1 MVGFV
6 SPERVLMPTIKDV
19 ARRAGVSVATVSAV
33 INSDSGVNVSE
44 EKRLS
49 VLKAIEELNYR
60 PNRIAQALS
69 KRQTKTIAYV
79 VPTISNAF
87 FSQMAHFIE
96 DRAFEREYGVYL
108 CTTHSDLKRVD
119 LYMDILIENRVAGVI
134 TTLTWDIIEQGFI
147 DAIRDEGIPIVGL
160 AGARAVDGL
169 DTVTIDDVM
178 VGRVAVR
185 HLIDRGHRRIGFIG
199 IKESRTTQERF
210 AGYLEALR
218 ESGIEV
224 NENYVELGT
233 GFAREDG
240 YQLADALYSRC
251 PELTAVFVY
260 NDVMAA
266 GVIDRFRDMGVKIPG
281 EMAVVGCDNSI
292 ADYTRPKLTTLDF
305 SKEKM
310 VDDAMNLL
318 FRRIA
323 KEKFPYEHIK
333 AVPQLIVKEST

>member
-1 MVGFV
+1 
-6 SPERVLMPTIKDV
+6 MPTIRDV
-19 ARRAGVSVATVSAV
+19 AKRAGVSVATVSAV
-33 INSDSGVNVSE
+33 INADSGVNVSE
-44 EKRLS
+44 EKRRS
-49 VLKAIEELNYR
+49 VEKAIEELNYR

-79 VPTISNAF
+79 VPTISNEF

-108 CTTHSDLKRVD
+108 CNTHSNLERVD
-119 LYMDILIENRVAGVI
+119 LYMDILIENQVAGVV

-147 DAIRDEGIPIVGL
+147 DGIRAEGIPIVGL
-160 AGARAVDGL
+160 AGARVVDGL

-178 VGRVAVR
+178 VGRVAVT
-185 HLIDRGHRRIGFIG
+185 HLIDRGHRKIGFIG
-199 IKESRTTQERF
+199 IKDSRTTGERL

-224 NENYVELGT
+224 SDDYIGLGT
-233 GFAREDG
+233 GFSREDG
-240 YQLADALYSRC
+240 YQLAGALYSRC
-251 PELTAVFVY
+251 PEMTAVFVY

-266 GVIDRFRDMGVKIPG
+266 GAIDRFRDMGVRIPD

-292 ADYTRPKLTTLDF
+292 SDYTRPKLTTLDF

-310 VDDAMNLL
+310 VEDAMDLL

-323 KEKFPYEHIK
+323 KEKSPYNQIK
-333 AVPQLIVKEST
+333 VVPQLIVKESS

>member
-1 MVGFV
+1 
-6 SPERVLMPTIKDV
+6 MPTIKDV

-44 EKRLS
+44 ERRRS
-49 VLKAIEELNYR
+49 VEKAIEELNYR

-69 KRQTKTIAYV
+69 KRQTKTVAYV

-108 CTTHSDLKRVD
+108 CNTHSNLERVD
-119 LYMDILIENRVAGVI
+119 LYMDILIENRVAGVV

-147 DAIRDEGIPIVGL
+147 DAIRAEGIPIVGL
-160 AGARAVDGL
+160 AGARVVDDL

-178 VGRVAVR
+178 VGRVAVT
-185 HLIDRGHRRIGFIG
+185 HLISRGHHKIGFIG
-199 IKESRTTQERF
+199 IRDSRTTQERL
-210 AGYLEALR
+210 AGYLDALR
-218 ESGIEV
+218 EAGIEA
-224 NENYVELGT
+224 NDDHIELGT

-251 PELTAVFVY
+251 SELTAVFVY

-266 GVIDRFRDMGVKIPG
+266 GAVDRFRDIGVKVPG

-292 ADYTRPKLTTLDF
+292 SDYTRPKLTTLDF
-305 SKEKM
+305 SKERM
-310 VDDAMNLL
+310 VEDAMDVL

-323 KEKFPYEHIK
+323 KETSPYRHMK
-333 AVPQLIVKEST
+333 VVPQLMVKESS